1 MGLASTND
9 IARPVTR
16 TRLGRR
22 PATTAVEL
30 SHVAIRLFRDRGF
43 EATTVDDIAA
53 AAGIGRRTF
62 FRYFRSKNDV
72 PWGDFDQRLA
82 GLREFLRGQPRT
94 VPLARALRAAVLEF
108 NRVPPE
114 EVPWH
119 RERMRLLLYV
129 PALQAHSI
137 LRYAAWR
144 DAIARFAAE
153 RLGVRADDHPPQALA
168 WALLGVVISAYEQW
182 LRCDDADLAGLLN
195 KSLDMLL
202 GGFALE

>member
-1 MGLASTND
+1 VGSTSTNGA
-9 IARPVTR
+9 ARPA

-22 PATTAVEL
+22 PATTAAEL
-30 SHVAIRLFRDRGF
+30 SHVAIRLFRDRGY

-62 FRYFRSKNDV
+62 FRYFPSKSDA
-72 PWGDFDQRLA
+72 PWGDFDRRLA
-82 GLREFLRGQPRT
+82 QLRDFLRRQPPSAPLLDVLRT
-94 VPLARALRAAVLEF
+94 AVLEF

-114 EVPWH
+114 EVHWH

-144 DAIARFAAE
+144 DVIAEYVAD
-153 RLGVRADDHPPQALA
+153 RLGLDRDDHPPQALA
-168 WALLGVVISAYEQW
+168 WALLGAAISAYEQW
-182 LRCDDADLAGLLN
+182 LRRDDADLAELLDEGLR
-195 KSLDMLL
+195 MLRT
-202 GGFALE
+202 GFALG

>member
-1 MGLASTND
+1 MGSTVTNGA
-9 IARPVTR
+9 ARPA

-30 SHVAIRLFRDRGF
+30 SHVAIRLFRDQGY

-62 FRYFRSKNDV
+62 FRYFPSKNDA
-72 PWGDFDQRLA
+72 PWGDFEQRLA
-82 GLREFLRGQPRT
+82 RLREFLREQPRSA
-94 VPLARALRAAVLEF
+94 PLMEVLRAAVLEF

-114 EVPWH
+114 EAHWH

-144 DAIARFAAE
+144 DVIAEYVAD
-153 RLGVRADDHPPQALA
+153 RLGLSRDDHPPQAIA
-168 WALLGVVISAYEQW
+168 WALLGTAISAYEQW
-182 LRCDDADLAGLLN
+182 LRHDDADLAELLDEGLR
-195 KSLDMLL
+195 MLRT
-202 GGFALE
+202 GFALG